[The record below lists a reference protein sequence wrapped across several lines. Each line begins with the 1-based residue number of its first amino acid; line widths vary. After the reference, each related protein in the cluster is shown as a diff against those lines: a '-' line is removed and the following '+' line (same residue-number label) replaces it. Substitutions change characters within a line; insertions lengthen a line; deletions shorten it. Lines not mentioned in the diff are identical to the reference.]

1 MGERK
6 PIGTKT
12 RFEVFKRDSFQCQ
25 YCGKSAPEVILHVD
39 HIKPVFTGGENDI
52 MNLIT
57 SCAECNLGKGK
68 RELSDNT
75 IIEKQRKQ
83 LTELNEKREQL
94 EMMLL
99 WRQELRDQDDQQLFF
114 LLQIARDDAGIDFD
128 GEGQRQVK
136 NLIKQFGFNEVLY
149 SFEKTS
155 GRNNIPKNQFIRY
168 VAGICWKRLKGEEH
182 APHSKRKA

>member
-6 PIGTKT
+6 PIGAKV

-52 MNLIT
+52 MNLVT
-57 SCAECNLGKGK
+57 SCVECNLGKGK
-68 RELSDNT
+68 SELSDNT

-83 LTELNEKREQL
+83 LSELNEKREQL
-94 EMMLL
+94 EMMLQ
-99 WRQELRDQDDQQLFF
+99 WRQELREQDDQQLRF
-114 LLQIARDDAGIDFD
+114 LLHIARDDAGIYFEDD
-128 GEGQRQVK
+128 GERQVK

-149 SFEKTS
+149 GFEATAK
-155 GRNNIPKNQFIRY
+155 RDNIPKNQFIRY
-168 VAGICWKRLKGEEH
+168 VAGICWKRLRGDDH
-182 APHSKRKA
+182 APHSKR